1 MCPQE
6 RKARRAAAKAK
17 AAARGKGGRK
27 GRGKGRGKGK
37 GKGKAAGRGWKRKAG
52 AALGD
57 QAEVEEEPSE
67 APEAAPEAPDA
78 QADVV
83 LAVAPADE
91 LHVPVPANNVFF
103 LAPAAG
109 APVEEQGAD
118 AVAAADAAAGAV
130 VEDAPPPVAAPE
142 VEEPASSSSKPRV
155 LAGVR
160 GPNMHATPGILA
172 ELSPPTSYKMRL
184 SFNDHRFKVEV
195 MAEAEQRR
203 IGAKSFSRS
212 FASAKALWKDVLAE
226 THRWMWRNWLASPD
240 AGDGPR
246 QEPGHISQAVL
257 DALSPIIDAMPE
269 PKVYK

>member
-1 MCPQE
+1 MSPGTESQE
-6 RKARRAAAKAK
+6 SGCKGESSGPWQRRKERTGERT
-17 AAARGKGGRK
+17 GKRKRK
-27 GRGKGRGKGK
+27 GQGCR
-37 GKGKAAGRGWKRKAG
+37 AM
-52 AALGD
+52 GD

-103 LAPAAG
+103 PAPAAG

-130 VEDAPPPVAAPE
+130 VEDAPPP
-142 VEEPASSSSKPRV
+142 
-155 LAGVR
+155 GVR

-195 MAEAEQRR
+195 MSEAEQRR

-246 QEPGHISQAVL
+246 QEPGHISHAVL